1 LERECN
7 QGRSSGLTM
16 KVLLKADVPKLGS
29 VGDEVEV
36 KDGYGRNFLIPTGKA
51 LLATPKN
58 LKQFRHQKSI
68 VDHKVRKLKGEAETV
83 AEKLAKISL
92 SITKKV
98 GDQGK
103 LFGSVTSQ
111 EIAELIFAKGV
122 EIDRRKIQL
131 SEPIRSLGEFKVPV
145 KLHPEIIA
153 EVTLTV
159 SGEESAQVPE
169 AAKAPKD
176 DSSTDTPV
184 ENADDNEVE

>member
-1 LERECN
+1 
-7 QGRSSGLTM
+7 M
-16 KVLLKADVPKLGS
+16 KVLLKEDVPKLGS

-68 VDHKVRKLKGEAETV
+68 VDHKVQKLKGV
-83 AEKLAKISL
+83 AQTLADRLAQLSL
-92 SITKKV
+92 SVTKKV

-111 EIAELIFAKGV
+111 EIAELVSAQGV

-131 SEPIRSLGEFKVPV
+131 SEPIRSLGEFSVPI
-145 KLHPEIIA
+145 KLHPEITA
-153 EVTLTV
+153 EIKLTV
-159 SGEESAQVPE
+159 SAEETAE
-169 AAKAPKD
+169 APKAKEAPAEAPETAVD
-176 DSSTDTPV
+176 ESVENAEEPV
-184 ENADDNEVE
+184 ENPQKS

>member
-1 LERECN
+1 
-7 QGRSSGLTM
+7 M
-16 KVLLKADVPKLGS
+16 KVLLKEDVPKLGS

-68 VDHKVRKLKGEAETV
+68 VDHKVKKFKGIAQALADQMAKL
-83 AEKLAKISL
+83 SL
-92 SITKKV
+92 SVKKKV

-111 EIAELIFAKGV
+111 EIADLVSAQGV

-131 SEPIRSLGEFKVPV
+131 GEPIKSLGEFKVPV
-145 KLHPEIIA
+145 KLHPEVIA
-153 EVTLTV
+153 EMTLTV
-159 SGEESAQVPE
+159 SAEASTEAPETKETPE
-169 AAKAPKD
+169 AGATSEAPVEEPVENPEE
-176 DSSTDTPV
+176 PV
-184 ENADDNEVE
+184 ENAEES